1 MIQKGKFGSYD
12 CYTLT
17 NDCLEATITTLGATV
32 LSLKY
37 KGAEMTRGYLTP
49 EAALEGNGFLFKSV
63 GRYANRIG
71 GASFELDGKKYILP
85 ANEGKNQLHGGP
97 DSYDKRVWTA
107 QPIAGTGSHGTP
119 EESVRFSIFSPDGDN
134 GFPGN
139 FTMSVTFSLKGSALH
154 IDFGGKTDAAT
165 VYAPTVHPYFNLG
178 CKGSVLDADLTV
190 LSTGHLE
197 VDDGLIPTGK
207 ILPCEG
213 SFDFSAK
220 HPITVNFDDCFL
232 CPEELCCTL
241 EMNGYRM
248 DVLTDMPAIQ
258 IYSGISMPEPYHAND
273 GIAIEPEFYPD
284 SPNHPDFPSTVL
296 RPGENFSAYVDYR
309 FAEI

>member
-1 MIQKGKFGSYD
+1 MIKKGKFGSYD
-12 CYTLT
+12 CYTLS
-17 NDCLEATITTLGATV
+17 NDCMEATITTLGATV

-49 EAALEGNGFLFKSV
+49 EAALQGDGFLFKSV

-71 GASFELDGKKYILP
+71 GSAFTLDGKRYELP

-97 DSYDKRVWTA
+97 DAYDKRVWTA
-107 QPIAGTGSHGTP
+107 NAVAGTSQHGIP
-119 EESVRFSIFSPDGDN
+119 EETVTFSIFSPDGDN

-139 FTMSVTFSLKGSALH
+139 LTMSVAFSLQGSTLH

-178 CKGSVLDADLTV
+178 CKGSVLDAQLETK
-190 LSTGHLE
+190 STGHLD
-197 VDDGLIPTGK
+197 VDEGLIPTGK

-213 SFDFSAK
+213 TFDFSAK
-220 HPITVNFDDCFL
+220 HAITVDFDDCFL
-232 CPEELCCTL
+232 CPEEFCCAL

-248 DVLTDMPAIQ
+248 EVLTDMPAIQ
-258 IYSGISMPEPYHAND
+258 IYTGIGMPAPYAPHD
-273 GIAIEPEFYPD
+273 GVAIEPEYYPD
-284 SPNHPDFPSTVL
+284 SPNHADFPSTVL
-296 RPGENFSAYVDYR
+296 RPGEKFSKYVEYR
-309 FAEI
+309 FSEI